1 MKKNHRIKSQK
12 AKNLEF
18 PPLFPLFMTVTGL
31 LFLFGGGKAF
41 SIVKQEINAT
51 ANQISNS
58 QLTKAE
64 AKSPIGSTY
73 LRVIEGNGKITQSS
87 YPRIIPPE
95 RTKSKIDGGS
105 YDPQSR
111 KIQLNI
117 KGRLVEISLKNPLVD
132 NKPIQ
137 FTAIYA
143 GQLYEEA
150 PPLII
155 AFPTILSGLRIGF
168 FQTQGILEK
177 KQNQI
182 RGRFTSRGAFF
193 LWGSE
198 DDRNGSIEGQFT
210 LKVQQGKRTDLLGKP
225 IPALW

>member
-1 MKKNHRIKSQK
+1 MKKNHLIKSQK
-12 AKNLEF
+12 AKNLQF
-18 PPLFPLFMTVTGL
+18 LPLFLLFMTATGL
-31 LFLFGGGKAF
+31 LFLFGVGKAF
-41 SIVKQEINAT
+41 SIVKQEINAK
-51 ANQISNS
+51 ANPISNS
-58 QLTKAE
+58 QLRKVE

-87 YPRIIPPE
+87 YTRIIPPE
-95 RTKSKIDGGS
+95 RTKPKIDGGS
-105 YDPQSR
+105 YDPKTR
-111 KIQLNI
+111 KIKLNI

-132 NKPIQ
+132 NKRVQ

-143 GQLYEEA
+143 GKLYDEA

-182 RGRFTSRGAFF
+182 QGRFTSRGTFS
-193 LWGSE
+193 LWGSG
-198 DDRNGSIEGQFT
+198 DDGNGSIEGQFT
-210 LKVQQGKRTDLLGKP
+210 LKVQQGKQTDLLGEP